1 MNENTNSNNTEP
13 ILPQGDASNTPINT
27 PEASIPTPVIDT

>member
-13 ILPQGDASNTPINT
+13 ILPQGDASNTPINL
-27 PEASIPTPVIDT
+27 SLIHI